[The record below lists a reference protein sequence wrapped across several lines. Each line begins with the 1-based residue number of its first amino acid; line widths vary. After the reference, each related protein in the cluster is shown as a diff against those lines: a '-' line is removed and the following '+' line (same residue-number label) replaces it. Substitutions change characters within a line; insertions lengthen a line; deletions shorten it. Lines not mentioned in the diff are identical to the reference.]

1 MDEFAQLFVSQ
12 LLCTIN
18 NIADRNGRTP
28 LLGRNP
34 RAREAIR
41 VNPWESKPTGPHRS
55 RSSRLLSGLVAAT
68 STVAVPVGTVVAVV
82 AGETAVGAL
91 LGGGAAAAS
100 MAYQEGTLFKHSPL
114 VAACT
119 KKIDDAQASGIAKLR
134 AKVSA
139 VYHQL

>member
-1 MDEFAQLFVSQ
+1 MFKRLVVVAIALVVALMFV
-12 LLCTIN
+12 N
-18 NIADRNGRTP
+18 NARADQREELIRTCANTAMWKSIGVGAAYGGGVM
-28 LLGRNP
+28 LV
-34 RAREAIR
+34 A
-41 VNPWESKPTGPHRS
+41 
-55 RSSRLLSGLVAAT
+55 SGLVAAT

-134 AKVSA
+134 AKASA